1 MKLHFNRT
9 GMMEILRLLYKGIF
23 GSIAVLAF
31 LGNLLLCFV
40 ICRRRDLLSK
50 PYNIL
55 ILNLTATDLLTGMS
69 KHYYSNKSYS
79 PVAQWLERPSKYK
92 EGREFDS
99 HLGLGIFF

>member
-1 MKLHFNRT
+1 MFWNNSSQVNETSLQRNRDDGNLET
-9 GMMEILRLLYKGIF
+9 TLYKGIF
-23 GSIAVLAF
+23 GSIAVVAF

-69 KHYYSNKSYS
+69 KS
-79 PVAQWLERPSKYK
+79 L
-92 EGREFDS
+92 
-99 HLGLGIFF
+99 L